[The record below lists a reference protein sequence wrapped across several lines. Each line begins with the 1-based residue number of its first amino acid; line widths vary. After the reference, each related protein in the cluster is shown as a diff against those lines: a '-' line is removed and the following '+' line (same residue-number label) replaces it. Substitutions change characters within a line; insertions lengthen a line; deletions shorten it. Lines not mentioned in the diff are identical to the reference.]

1 VLLLLLPATTLAA
14 TNLVVSFTTTNP
26 TPLNT
31 GFAGF
36 CTAMQT
42 NAIYN
47 VQAASNLPGGWTT
60 LGRVANTVT
69 NFGFT
74 NWSAGQQQF
83 YRLVVP

>member
-1 VLLLLLPATTLAA
+1 V
-14 TNLVVSFTTTNP
+14 
-26 TPLNT
+26 
-31 GFAGF
+31 
-36 CTAMQT
+36 
-42 NAIYN
+42 IYN

-60 LGRVANTVT
+60 LGRVPNTVT